1 MALFEARHLS
11 KRFGERVVL
20 EDISLSFEQGQ
31 LSGIMGPNGAGKSTC
46 FNVLT
51 GHFPPDR
58 GKVLLDGED
67 ITGLSPR
74 KIAQKGV
81 ARSFQIMSLF
91 DELTVLENVLFAVP
105 EMRRSGM
112 NPLKSVAGDSVAIE
126 KAIKIVE
133 QVGLGAVTDAKSINL
148 SYGQRR
154 ALEIAV
160 ALAAEPRVL
169 FLDEPTQGMGAEG
182 RDRLL
187 ELILSL
193 KRRFTIVMIEH
204 DMDFLFRLADRVSVI
219 HWGQVI
225 AQGSPDELRNDPW
238 VKRSKLGGDARA

>member
-11 KRFGERVVL
+11 KRFGDRVVL
-20 EDISLSFEQGQ
+20 EDISLSFEAGQ

-51 GHFPPDR
+51 GHFAPDR
-58 GKVLLDGED
+58 GQVLLDGQD

-91 DELTVLENVLFAVP
+91 DEFTVLENVLFALP
-105 EMRRSGM
+105 EMRSAGM
-112 NPLKSVAGDSVAIE
+112 NPFKSVAGDSGAID
-126 KAIKIVE
+126 KAVKIVE
-133 QVGLGAVTDAKSINL
+133 QVGLLQHLDAKSSNL
-148 SYGQRR
+148 AYGQRR

-187 ELILSL
+187 ELILTL

-225 AQGSPDELRNDPW
+225 AQGTPDELRSDPW
-238 VKRSKLGGDARA
+238 VRRAKLGARPDA